1 MAEQDET
8 TKVET
13 IWTDP
18 TGADNPFNSGGY
30 IGVDPYFQT
39 SVVIDSGENVVHAP
53 EAQASQTTPAV
64 VAPPK

>member
-39 SVVIDSGENVVHAP
+39 SVALDSGETVVPAP
-53 EAQASQTTPAV
+53 EAPAAPITP